1 MIRPRS
7 YEILAR
13 AVGEGVRSGWRR
25 AHKHTDS
32 PWATHVHDCVESA
45 VLDAICEVFSFDDAQ
60 GPALGADE

>member
-13 AVGEGVRSGWRR
+13 AVEDGVRNGWRR

-32 PWATHVHDCVESA
+32 PWASYVQDCVESA
-45 VLDAICEVFSFDDAQ
+45 VMDAICEVFSFDDPKDPP
-60 GPALGADE
+60 PAGDE